1 LRIAFIQFA
10 SSTLHFAAS
19 LEILKTSSIKQHQS
33 YYCLWGP
40 CTKYPG
46 RMSVYMESLR
56 GKAPKHFTKLIKA
69 ADEFVDI
76 QNTMKFD
83 QSWVFTQ
90 SNAFM
95 IHLDSYSNLSQLNE
109 LDNLGIRP
117 GPALANEITT
127 LTKDRDLNLASNKKL
142 IRELLES
149 YLQVYSATILFIQKH
164 ELDQIH
170 IFNGRFLHERA
181 VWDAAKSINVEVL
194 LFETTRSRYFQ
205 RKEGFHNRINNQFE
219 MLEHWRNSPL
229 ELPNKLEIG
238 ERYFAELRGIS
249 NRFRVATPRKAKML
263 KPYFVYFTS
272 SDDEAVGFWEH
283 WKENLGDQ
291 ISCVKKLQDIFDAQ
305 DEMELVIR
313 LHPNLKNK
321 SEGQILAWSVIQET
335 RSTKLILPEAQI
347 SSYDLLDHS
356 LGSITFGST
365 LGLESAFSLKPTLL
379 LADSGY
385 DLLDVADKARNWDDV
400 SDWVFGAY
408 KHDENELLRRKNNSC
423 IRGYFLATG
432 GIDFKFTNLR
442 EKSWGAWE
450 ADSFLGKKMRIN
462 RFKGAYGRIIS
473 KIKFFRIH
481 RLINSG

>member
-1 LRIAFIQFA
+1 MRIAFIQFA
-10 SSTLHFAAS
+10 SSSLHFAAS
-19 LEILKTSSIKQHQS
+19 LEILKTSSINEHQS

-46 RMSVYMESLR
+46 RMSIYMESLH
-56 GKAPKHFTKLIKA
+56 GKAPKHFTKLIKT

-76 QNTMKFD
+76 HNTMEFD
-83 QSWVFTQ
+83 QSWVQTQ
-90 SNAFM
+90 TKSIM
-95 IHLDSYSNLSQLNE
+95 MHLDSCTNLSQLNE
-109 LDNLGIRP
+109 FEIQGIRP

-142 IRELLES
+142 IGELLES
-149 YLQVYSATILFIQKH
+149 YLQVYSATIFFIRKH
-164 ELDQIH
+164 KIDQIH

-181 VWDAAKSINVEVL
+181 VWDAARSINVEVL

-205 RKEGFHNRINNQFE
+205 RKEGFHNRTNNQLV

-229 ELPNKLEIG
+229 DLSNKIEIG

-249 NRFRVATPRKAKML
+249 NKFRVLDPLKVKML

-283 WKENLGDQ
+283 WKEDLGDQ
-291 ISCVKKLQDIFDAQ
+291 ISCVKKLQDIFDSQ
-305 DEMELVIR
+305 DEVELIVR
-313 LHPNLKNK
+313 LHPNLINK

-335 RSTKLILPEAQI
+335 RSTKVILPEDQI

-379 LADSGY
+379 LAESGY
-385 DLLDVADKARNWDDV
+385 DLLDVADKAKNWDDV
-400 SDWVFGAY
+400 SDWVFGAH
-408 KHDENELLRRKNNSC
+408 KHNENELLRRKNNAC

-432 GIDFKFTNLR
+432 GIEFKYTNLR

-450 ADSFLGKKMRIN
+450 ADAFLGKKMRIN
-462 RFKGAYGRIIS
+462 KFESAYRRIIS

-481 RLINSG
+481 RMINSG